1 MTSLPLNVIKGN
13 FDSKSHFN
21 MKKLIYCVA
30 FAVISASLSSCLVAK
45 KKYDEQVAIGKKLLD
60 EKRDCNEK
68 LDKANDDIKSL
79 NEQLKKLSDEVEALK
94 NQNLSLSE
102 KSDRLK
108 KANEDANKL
117 YEDLKNEYQ
126 ELSKSSSK
134 AREKLSLQLA
144 EKEQTLNQKQDE
156 LKKLSD
162 ALNEREKRVKDLEA
176 LMAKKDAA
184 LSDLKKKITEALTGF
199 NSDELKVTQK
209 DGKVYVSLSDKLLFK
224 SGSFAVDEKGKSA
237 IVKVAEVL
245 NKLTDVTIVVEGH
258 TDNKQYTIAKGEV
271 KNNWDLSA
279 MRAAAVTNII
289 VNEGKLAPTRV
300 VAEGHS
306 EFYPVESNETT
317 EGRSKNRRI
326 ELVLS
331 PDLKEIFKILETTN

>member
-1 MTSLPLNVIKGN
+1 MKNLTVFALSLILC
-13 FDSKSHFN
+13 
-21 MKKLIYCVA
+21 M
-30 FAVISASLSSCLVAK
+30 SLSSCLVSK
-45 KKYDEQVAIGKKLLD
+45 KKYDEQAALLKKNQD

-68 LDKANDDIKSL
+68 LDKANADIKSL
-79 NEQLKKLSDEVEALK
+79 SDQLARLSAEIEDLK
-94 NQNLSLSE
+94 SKNLSLTE
-102 KSDRLK
+102 KADRLK
-108 KANEDANKL
+108 KANDDAAKM
-117 YEDLKNEYQ
+117 YDDLKNEYQ
-126 ELSKSSSK
+126 NLSKSSSK
-134 AREKLSLQLA
+134 DKEKLSLALA
-144 EKEQTLNQKQDE
+144 DKEATLNQKQAE
-156 LKKLSD
+156 LQKLSD
-162 ALNEREKRVKDLEA
+162 QLADREKRVKDLES

-184 LSDLKKKITEALTGF
+184 LADLKKKITDALTGF

-209 DGKVYVSLSDKLLFK
+209 EGKVYVSLSDKLLFK
-224 SGSFAVDEKGKSA
+224 TGSFSVDEKGKSA

-258 TDNKQYTIAKGEV
+258 TDNKQYAAARGEV

-306 EFYPVESNETT
+306 EFYPVESNETA
-317 EGRSKNRRI
+317 EGRAKNRRI

-331 PDLKEIFKILETTN
+331 PDLKEIFKILETAN

>member
-1 MTSLPLNVIKGN
+1 
-13 FDSKSHFN
+13 

-30 FAVISASLSSCLVAK
+30 FAVISASLSSCLVSK
-45 KKYDEQVAIGKKLLD
+45 KKYDEQAALAKKYLD

-68 LDKANDDIKSL
+68 LDKANEDIKSL
-79 NEQLKKLSDEVEALK
+79 NDQLKKLGDDIEALK
-94 NQNLSLSE
+94 GKNLTLTE
-102 KSDRLK
+102 QKDRLS
-108 KANEDANKL
+108 KANEDANAL
-117 YEDLKNEYQ
+117 YEKLKNEYQ
-126 ELSKSSSK
+126 DLSKSSSK

-144 EKEQTLNQKQDE
+144 EKEQDLNQKEAE
-156 LKKLSD
+156 LKKLSS
-162 ALNEREKRVKDLEA
+162 ALDEREKRVKELES

-184 LSDLKKKITEALTGF
+184 LADLKKKITDALTGF
-199 NSDELKVTQK
+199 TSDELKVTQK

-224 SGSFAVDEKGKSA
+224 TGSFSVDEKGKSA

-245 NKLTDVTIVVEGH
+245 NKLQDVTIVVEGH

-279 MRAAAVTNII
+279 MRAAAVTNMI
-289 VNEGKLAPTRV
+289 VADGHLDGTRV

-306 EFYPVESNETT
+306 DYFPVESNETA

-331 PDLKEIFKILETTN
+331 PDLKEIFKILETAN

>member
-1 MTSLPLNVIKGN
+1 
-13 FDSKSHFN
+13 
-21 MKKLIYCVA
+21 MKKLMYGTI
-30 FAVISASLSSCLVAK
+30 FLVITLSLSSCLVSK
-45 KKYDEQVAIGKKLLD
+45 KKYDEQEALAKKLQN
-60 EKRDCNEK
+60 EKRDCGEK
-68 LDKANDDIKSL
+68 LDKANQDIQNL
-79 NEQLKKLSDEVEALK
+79 NDQLKKLNDEIEDLK
-94 NQNLSLSE
+94 GKNLSLTE
-102 KSDRLK
+102 KSNRLA

-126 ELSKSSSK
+126 ALSKTSSK
-134 AREKLSLQLA
+134 DKERLSLALA
-144 EKEQTLNQKQDE
+144 DKEATLNQKESE

-162 ALNEREKRVKDLEA
+162 QLAEREKRVKDLES

-184 LSDLKKKITEALTGF
+184 LADLKKKITDALTGF

-224 SGSFAVDEKGKSA
+224 TGSFAVDEKGKSA

-279 MRAAAVTNII
+279 MRAASVTNII
-289 VNEGKLAPTRV
+289 VNEGHLDPTRV

-306 EFYPVESNETT
+306 EFYPVESNETA

-331 PDLKEIFKILETTN
+331 PDLKEIFKILETAN

>member
-1 MTSLPLNVIKGN
+1 
-13 FDSKSHFN
+13 

-30 FAVISASLSSCLVAK
+30 FLVIAASLSSCLVSK
-45 KKYDEQVAIGKKLLD
+45 KKYDEQAALAKKYLD

-68 LDKANDDIKSL
+68 LDKATEDIKSL
-79 NEQLKKLSDEVEALK
+79 NDQLKKLGDEIEALK
-94 NQNLSLSE
+94 GKNLTLTEQKERLS
-102 KSDRLK
+102 
-108 KANEDANKL
+108 KANEDANAL
-117 YEDLKNEYQ
+117 YEKLKNEYQ
-126 ELSKSSSK
+126 DLSKSSSK

-144 EKEQTLNQKQDE
+144 EKEQDLNQKEAE
-156 LKKLSD
+156 LKKLSS
-162 ALNEREKRVKDLEA
+162 ALDEREKRVKELES

-184 LSDLKKKITEALTGF
+184 LADLKKKITDALTGF
-199 NSDELKVTQK
+199 TSDELKVTQK

-224 SGSFAVDEKGKSA
+224 TGSFSVDEKGKSA

-245 NKLTDVTIVVEGH
+245 NKLQDVTIVVEGH

-306 EFYPVESNETT
+306 EYYPLESNETT
-317 EGRSKNRRI
+317 EGRAKNRRI

-331 PDLKEIFKILETTN
+331 PDLKEIFKILETSN